1 MKTLKFASEL
11 VPLILS
17 GSKTSTWRLFDDK
30 DLQVGDT
37 LKFQISGSLENFANA
52 EISHITEKPL
62 GMLTEEDEDGH
73 EAFPSKEV
81 MYETYTR
88 YYNRDVS
95 QQTPVKIIRFK
106 LLDS

>member
-1 MKTLKFASEL
+1 MLRFI
-11 VPLILS
+11 V
-17 GSKTSTWRLFDDK
+17 
-30 DLQVGDT
+30 
-37 LKFQISGSLENFANA
+37 SGSLEDFANA
-52 EISHITEKPL
+52 EITHITEKPL
-62 GMLTEEDEDGH
+62 GMLTKEDEDRH

-88 YYNRDVS
+88 CYNRDVS